1 MKQVKKGNTTY
12 SVPNVLNLLGILKV
26 EIEAEG
32 MDIRLLFLIGILV
45 GLLGYAAI
53 GFLVIY
59 GLNFLLPT
67 PIEYSVVNFF
77 AVNFI
82 RFGLLKIDKDD

>member
-12 SVPNVLNLLGILKV
+12 SVPNVLNLLGILKF

-32 MDIRLLFLIGILV
+32 MDSRLLFLIGIFV
-45 GLLGYAAI
+45 GLLNYAAI

-82 RFGLLKIDKDD
+82 RFGLLKIDKDG

>member
-12 SVPNVLNLLGILKV
+12 SAPNVLNLLGILKF
-26 EIEAEG
+26 EIKAEG
-32 MDIRLLFLIGILV
+32 TDIRLLFLISIFV
-45 GLLGYAAI
+45 GLLNYAAI

>member
-12 SVPNVLNLLGILKV
+12 SVPNVLNLLGILKF

-32 MDIRLLFLIGILV
+32 MDIRLLFLIGIFV
-45 GLLGYAAI
+45 GLLNYAAI

>member
-12 SVPNVLNLLGILKV
+12 SVPNVLSLLGILKV

-32 MDIRLLFLIGILV
+32 MDIRLLFLIGIFV
-45 GLLGYAAI
+45 GLLNYAAI